1 VLEKRYSGKPGTTTP
16 RNGVVQR
23 PNCLTF
29 YKLILEAP
37 CPIEL
42 HIFEPM
48 TKPTPDQLTLPLTQ
62 FAIVD
67 IETTGTIHDG
77 KITEIAVIIH
87 DGEKELERFTTLLDP
102 QRKIDWYVVKLTG
115 ITDQMVADAP
125 LFAEHAERI
134 FEMTKDRV
142 FVAHNVSFD
151 YGFLK
156 KEFANLKMEFKRET
170 LDTIDICKRIIPN
183 LPSYSLGKLC
193 ASVGIEMSS
202 HHRAL
207 DDTAAT
213 ATLFQMLFKKDSET
227 VFSRIRPDIPNVKV
241 PPNLPPSNL
250 ENIPSSAGVYY
261 FYDGDDQILYVGK
274 SIDLHKRVLSH
285 FHPKEKKKWAE
296 LWKKIHSISYEETGS
311 ELVALLLES
320 QEIKKLQPPIN
331 KAQKLP
337 YFPYGIFESKDEN
350 GYISLSIKRKKNL
363 EGEPLVEVKGYNEGK
378 RLLLN
383 QAKKH
388 QLCQCLLG
396 LHDIKGNCFQYQI
409 KNCKGSKMGLE
420 TAEEYNIRVVAA
432 IASLGM
438 PMSNTLVIGTGRT
451 SEEYSLVQI
460 EDGKYVGYGFIE
472 KEEANQPLENLLEF
486 VRKQNDNPD
495 TRKIIRNYLAK
506 NKRDK
511 LIEYKKSPDQG
522 RDF

>member
-1 VLEKRYSGKPGTTTP
+1 MQLY
-16 RNGVVQR
+16 
-23 PNCLTF
+23 
-29 YKLILEAP
+29 
-37 CPIEL
+37 
-42 HIFEPM
+42 IFGAM
-48 TKPTPDQLTLPLTQ
+48 SKPTPDQLTLPLTQ

-67 IETTGTIHDG
+67 IETTGTVHDG
-77 KITEIAVIIH
+77 KITEIAIIIH
-87 DGEKELERFTTLLDP
+87 DGEKELERFTTLLNP

-115 ITDQMVADAP
+115 ITDTMVADAP

-134 FEMTKDRV
+134 LKMTKDRV

-156 KEFANLKMEFKRET
+156 REFANLKMEFKRET
-170 LDTIDICKRIIPN
+170 LDTIDICRRIIPG

-193 ASVGIEMSS
+193 ASVGIVMDS

-213 ATLFQMLFKKDSET
+213 AMLFQMLFEKDSKT
-227 VFSRIRPDIPNVKV
+227 VFSRIQPDIPNVKV

-250 ENIPSSAGVYY
+250 EDIPSTAGVYY

-296 LWKKIHSISYEETGS
+296 LWKNIHSISYEETGS

-331 KAQKLP
+331 RAQKRP

-350 GYISLSIKRKKNL
+350 GYINLAIKRKKKIDA
-363 EGEPLVEVKGYNEGK
+363 EPLVEVRGYHEGK
-378 RLLLN
+378 RLLLS

-388 QLCQCLLG
+388 QLCECLMG
-396 LHDIKGNCFQYQI
+396 LHNLKGNCFQHQI
-409 KNCKGSKMGLE
+409 KNCKGTKMGME
-420 TAEEYNIRVVAA
+420 TPDEYNERVNFAKT
-432 IASLGM
+432 SLGM
-438 PMSNTLVIGTGRT
+438 TINNTLVIGKGRT
-451 SEEYSLVQI
+451 QEEYSLVQI
-460 EDGKYVGYGFIE
+460 EDGKYVGYGFVE
-472 KEEANQPLENLLEF
+472 KEEANQPLEQLFEF
-486 VRKQNDNPD
+486 IRAQNDNPD
-495 TRKIIRNYLAK
+495 TRKIIRSYLAK
-506 NKRDK
+506 NKKDK
-511 LIEYKKSPDQG
+511 IIEYKKSPDQG

>member
-1 VLEKRYSGKPGTTTP
+1 MSKPG
-16 RNGVVQR
+16 
-23 PNCLTF
+23 
-29 YKLILEAP
+29 A
-37 CPIEL
+37 
-42 HIFEPM
+42 
-48 TKPTPDQLTLPLTQ
+48 DQLSLPLTQ

-87 DGEKELERFTTLLDP
+87 DGTKELERFTTLLNP
-102 QRKIDWYVVKLTG
+102 QRKIDFYVVKLTG
-115 ITDQMVADAP
+115 ITDRMVADAP

-170 LDTIDICKRIIPN
+170 LDTIDICRRIIPD

-193 ASVGIEMSS
+193 ATLGIEMDS

-213 ATLFQMLFKKDSET
+213 ATLFQRLFQKDPTT
-227 VFSRIRPDIPNVKV
+227 VFSRIKPDMPDVRI
-241 PPNLPPSNL
+241 PPNLPPSEL
-250 ENIPSSAGVYY
+250 EKLPTGAGIYY
-261 FYDGDDQILYVGK
+261 FYDGDEQILYVGK
-274 SIDLHKRVLSH
+274 SINIKKRVLSH

-296 LWKKIHSISYEETGS
+296 LWRAVHSISFEETGS

-331 KAQKLP
+331 HSQKQP
-337 YFPYGIFESKDEN
+337 NFSYGIYENVDEQ
-350 GYISLSIKRKKNL
+350 GYINLAIKQKRNL
-363 EGEPLVEVKGYNEGK
+363 EGEPLVEIRSYFEGK
-378 RLLLN
+378 RLLLK
-383 QAKKH
+383 QAQKH
-388 QLCQCLLG
+388 ELCQCLLG
-396 LHDIKGNCFQYQI
+396 LQSPKGNCFQYQI
-409 KNCKGSKMGLE
+409 KQCRGTKMGLE
-420 TAEEYNIRVVAA
+420 TAEEYNKRIDAA
-432 IASLGM
+432 KTSLGM
-438 PMSNTLVIGTGRT
+438 TMNNTLVIGSGRT
-451 SEEYSLVQI
+451 NEEYSLVQI

-472 KEEANQPLENLLEF
+472 KEEANQPLEHILEF
-486 VRKQNDNPD
+486 IRRQNDNPD
-495 TRKIIRNYLAK
+495 TRKIILNYLSK
-506 NKRDK
+506 NKKDK
-511 LIEYKKSPDQG
+511 VIVYKKSPDQG

>member
-1 VLEKRYSGKPGTTTP
+1 MSKPG
-16 RNGVVQR
+16 
-23 PNCLTF
+23 
-29 YKLILEAP
+29 A
-37 CPIEL
+37 
-42 HIFEPM
+42 
-48 TKPTPDQLTLPLTQ
+48 DQLSLPLTQ

-77 KITEIAVIIH
+77 KITEIAIIIH
-87 DGEKELERFTTLLDP
+87 DGIQELERFTTLLNP
-102 QRKIDWYVVKLTG
+102 ERPIDRYVVKLTG

-125 LFAEHAERI
+125 LFAEHADRI

-156 KEFANLKMEFKRET
+156 KEFAQLKTEFKRET
-170 LDTIDICKRIIPN
+170 LDTIDICRRIIPD

-193 ASVGIEMSS
+193 ATLGIEMDS

-213 ATLFQMLFKKDSET
+213 AILFERLFKKDPTT
-227 VFSRIRPDIPNVKV
+227 VFSRIKPDMPDVRI
-241 PPNLPPSNL
+241 PPNLPASEL
-250 ENIPSSAGVYY
+250 ENLPSTVGVYY
-261 FYDGDDQILYVGK
+261 MYDGDEQILYVGK
-274 SIDLHKRVLSH
+274 SIDIKKRVLSH

-296 LWKKIHSISYEETGS
+296 LWKAVHTISFEETGS

-331 KAQKLP
+331 SSQKQP
-337 YFPYGIFESKDEN
+337 YFPYGIYEQADEN
-350 GYISLSIKRKKNL
+350 GYLSLSIQRKKKL
-363 EGEPLVEVKGYNEGK
+363 ENDPLVEIRSYHEGK

-388 QLCQCLLG
+388 ELCQCLLG
-396 LHDIKGNCFQYQI
+396 LHNISGNCFHYQI
-409 KNCKGSKMGLE
+409 KNCRGSKMGLE
-420 TAEEYNIRVVAA
+420 TPDQYNKRLNAA
-432 IASLGM
+432 KRSLGM
-438 PMSNTLVIGTGRT
+438 TMENTLVIGTGRT
-451 SEEYSLVQI
+451 QEEYSLVQV
-460 EDGKYVGYGFIE
+460 EDGKYVGYGFID
-472 KEEANQPLENLLEF
+472 KEEANQPLENILEF
-486 VRKQNDNPD
+486 IRKQSDNPD
-495 TRKIIRNYLAK
+495 TRKIIRSYLAK

-511 LIEYKKSPDQG
+511 LIEYKRNPDQG

>member
-1 VLEKRYSGKPGTTTP
+1 MSKT
-16 RNGVVQR
+16 
-23 PNCLTF
+23 
-29 YKLILEAP
+29 
-37 CPIEL
+37 
-42 HIFEPM
+42 
-48 TKPTPDQLTLPLTQ
+48 TPDQLALPLTQ

-77 KITEIAVIIH
+77 KITEIAIIVH
-87 DGEKELERFTTLLDP
+87 DGEKELERFTTLLNP
-102 QRKIDWYVVKLTG
+102 QRRIDRYVVKLTG
-115 ITDQMVADAP
+115 ITDAMVADAP
-125 LFAEHAERI
+125 LFEEYAERI
-134 FEMTKDRV
+134 LEMTKDRV

-156 KEFANLKMEFKRET
+156 KEFASLKMEFKRET
-170 LDTIDICKRIIPN
+170 LDTIDICRRIIPD

-193 ASVGIEMSS
+193 KTLGIEMDS

-213 ATLFQMLFKKDSET
+213 ATLFQMLFKKDSKT
-227 VFSRIRPDIPNVKV
+227 VFSRIKPDIPNVKV

-250 ENIPSSAGVYY
+250 ENIPNTAGVYY

-274 SIDLHKRVLSH
+274 SINLHKRVLSH

-296 LWKKIHSISYEETGS
+296 LWKNIHSISYEETGS

-331 KAQKLP
+331 HSQKQP
-337 YFPYGIFESKDEN
+337 YFPYGIFETIDEA
-350 GYISLSIKRKKNL
+350 GYINLSIKRKKYA
-363 EGEPLVEVKGYNEGK
+363 EGEPLVEVKGYHEGK
-378 RLLLN
+378 RLLIK

-388 QLCQCLLG
+388 QLCECLMG
-396 LHDIKGNCFQYQI
+396 LQSLKGNCFQYQI
-409 KNCKGSKMGLE
+409 KNCKGTKMGLE
-420 TAEEYNIRVVAA
+420 TPEQYNARVAA
-432 IASLGM
+432 AKNALGM
-438 PMSNTLVIGTGRT
+438 AMSNTLVIGTGRT
-451 SEEYSLVQI
+451 QEEYSLVQI

-472 KEEANQPLENLLEF
+472 KQEANQPLEHLLEF
-486 VRKQNDNPD
+486 IRKQNDTPD

>member
-1 VLEKRYSGKPGTTTP
+1 MSKPG
-16 RNGVVQR
+16 
-23 PNCLTF
+23 
-29 YKLILEAP
+29 E
-37 CPIEL
+37 
-42 HIFEPM
+42 
-48 TKPTPDQLTLPLTQ
+48 DQLSLPLTQ

-77 KITEIAVIIH
+77 KITEIAVIVH
-87 DGEKELERFTTLLDP
+87 DGEKELERFTTLFNP
-102 QRKIDWYVVKLTG
+102 QRKIDYYVVKLTG
-115 ITDQMVADAP
+115 ITDHMVADAP

-170 LDTIDICKRIIPN
+170 LDTIDICRRIIPG

-193 ASVGIEMSS
+193 ATLGIEMDS

-213 ATLFQMLFKKDSET
+213 ATLFQLLFQKDPTT
-227 VFSRIRPDIPNVKV
+227 VFSRIKPDMPDVRI
-241 PPNLPPSNL
+241 PPNLPPSEL
-250 ENIPSSAGVYY
+250 EKLPTGTGIYY
-261 FYDGDDQILYVGK
+261 MYDGDEQILYVGK
-274 SIDLHKRVLSH
+274 SINIKKRVLTH
-285 FHPKEKKKWAE
+285 FHPKEKKKWAD
-296 LWKKIHSISYEETGS
+296 LWKAVHSISFEETGS

-331 KAQKLP
+331 HSQKQP
-337 YFPYGIFESKDEN
+337 YFSYGIYEKVDDK
-350 GYISLSIKRKKNL
+350 GYINLAIKRKKFA
-363 EGEPLVEVKGYNEGK
+363 EGEPLVEVRSYFEGK
-378 RLLLN
+378 RLLLK

-388 QLCQCLLG
+388 ELCECLLG
-396 LHDIKGNCFQYQI
+396 LQSPKGNCFQYQI
-409 KNCKGSKMGLE
+409 KNCRGTKMELE
-420 TAEEYNIRVVAA
+420 TPEEYNKRMNAA
-432 IASLGM
+432 KNSLGM
-438 PMSNTLVIGTGRT
+438 TMNNTLVIGAGRT
-451 SEEYSLVQI
+451 EEEYSLVQI

-472 KEEANQPLENLLEF
+472 KVEANQPLENILEF
-486 VRKQNDNPD
+486 IRRQNDNPD
-495 TRKIIRNYLAK
+495 TRKIIRNYLSK
-506 NKRDK
+506 NKKDK

>member
-1 VLEKRYSGKPGTTTP
+1 MSKPG
-16 RNGVVQR
+16 
-23 PNCLTF
+23 
-29 YKLILEAP
+29 A
-37 CPIEL
+37 
-42 HIFEPM
+42 
-48 TKPTPDQLTLPLTQ
+48 DQLSLPLTQ

-87 DGEKELERFTTLLDP
+87 DGTKELERFTTLLNP
-102 QRKIDWYVVKLTG
+102 QRKIDFYVVKLTG
-115 ITDQMVADAP
+115 ITDRMVADAP
-125 LFAEHAERI
+125 LFEEHAERI

-170 LDTIDICKRIIPN
+170 LDTIDICRRIIPD

-193 ASVGIEMSS
+193 ATLGIEMDS

-213 ATLFQMLFKKDSET
+213 ATLFQRLFQKDPTT
-227 VFSRIRPDIPNVKV
+227 VFSRIKPDMPDVRI
-241 PPNLPPSNL
+241 PPNLPASEL
-250 ENIPSSAGVYY
+250 ENLPTGAGIYY
-261 FYDGDDQILYVGK
+261 FYDGDEQILYVGK
-274 SIDLHKRVLSH
+274 SINIKKRVLSH

-296 LWKKIHSISYEETGS
+296 LWRAVHSISFEETGS

-331 KAQKLP
+331 HSQKQP
-337 YFPYGIFESKDEN
+337 HFSYGIYENVDEQ
-350 GYISLSIKRKKNL
+350 GYINLAIKRKKNL
-363 EGEPLVEVKGYNEGK
+363 EGQPLVEIRSYFEGK
-378 RLLLN
+378 RLLLK

-388 QLCQCLLG
+388 ELCECLLG
-396 LHDIKGNCFQYQI
+396 LQSPKGNCFQYQI
-409 KNCKGSKMGLE
+409 KNCRGTKMGLE
-420 TAEEYNIRVVAA
+420 TAEAYNKRINAA
-432 IASLGM
+432 KNSLGM
-438 PMSNTLVIGTGRT
+438 TMNNTLVIGTGRT
-451 SEEYSLVQI
+451 NEEYSLVQI

-472 KEEANQPLENLLEF
+472 KEEANQPLEHILEF
-486 VRKQNDNPD
+486 IRRQNDNPD
-495 TRKIIRNYLAK
+495 TRKIILNYLNK
-506 NKRDK
+506 NKKDK
-511 LIEYKKSPDQG
+511 LIQYKKSPDQG

>member
-1 VLEKRYSGKPGTTTP
+1 MSKSG
-16 RNGVVQR
+16 Q
-23 PNCLTF
+23 
-29 YKLILEAP
+29 
-37 CPIEL
+37 
-42 HIFEPM
+42 
-48 TKPTPDQLTLPLTQ
+48 DQLSLPLTQ

-77 KITEIAVIIH
+77 KITEIAIIIH
-87 DGEKELERFTTLLDP
+87 DGNKEIDRFTTLLNP
-102 QRKIDWYVVKLTG
+102 QRKIDRYVVKLTG

-125 LFAEHAERI
+125 LFEEYADKI

-156 KEFANLKMEFKRET
+156 KEFAAIGKEFKREM
-170 LDTIDICKRIIPN
+170 LDTIDICRRIIPG

-193 ASVGIEMSS
+193 ATLGIEMDS

-213 ATLFQMLFKKDSET
+213 AILFERLFKKDPTT
-227 VFSRIRPDIPNVKV
+227 VFSRIKPDMPDVRI
-241 PPNLPPSNL
+241 PPNLPASEL
-250 ENIPSSAGVYY
+250 EGLPTTPGVYY

-274 SIDLHKRVLSH
+274 SISIKKRVLSH

-296 LWKKIHSISYEETGS
+296 LWKNVHSISYEETGS

-320 QEIKKLQPPIN
+320 QEIKELQPPIN
-331 KAQKLP
+331 YAQKKVN
-337 YFPYGIFESKDEN
+337 FRYGIFESVDED
-350 GYISLSIKRKKNL
+350 GYISLSIKRKRKEDGAPLL
-363 EGEPLVEVKGYNEGK
+363 EIRNYHEGK
-378 RLLLN
+378 RLLLR

-388 QLCQCLLG
+388 ELCQCLMG
-396 LHDIKGNCFQYQI
+396 LHRLNGRCFHYQI
-409 KNCKGSKMGLE
+409 KNCRGTAMGLE
-420 TAEEYNIRVVAA
+420 TPEEYNVRIDEAKSA
-432 IASLGM
+432 FGM
-438 PMSNTLVIGTGRT
+438 TINNTLIIGQGRT
-451 SEEYSLVQI
+451 SDEYSLVQI
-460 EDGKYVGYGFIE
+460 EDGKYIGYGFIE
-472 KEEANQPLENLLEF
+472 KEEANQPLENILEHI
-486 VRKQNDNPD
+486 REQNDNPD
-495 TRKIIRNYLAK
+495 TRNIIRSYLSK

>member
-1 VLEKRYSGKPGTTTP
+1 M
-16 RNGVVQR
+16 
-23 PNCLTF
+23 
-29 YKLILEAP
+29 
-37 CPIEL
+37 
-42 HIFEPM
+42 HIFEAM
-48 TKPTPDQLTLPLTQ
+48 SKPGADQLSLPLTQ

-87 DGEKELERFTTLLDP
+87 DGTREIDRFTTLLNP
-102 QRKIDWYVVKLTG
+102 ERKIDRYVVKLTG

-125 LFAEHAERI
+125 LFAEYADKI

-156 KEFANLKMEFKRET
+156 KEFAQLKIDFQRET
-170 LDTIDICKRIIPN
+170 LDTIDICRRIIPG

-193 ASVGIEMSS
+193 ATLGIEMDS

-213 ATLFQMLFKKDSET
+213 AILFERLFQKDPTT
-227 VFSRIRPDIPNVKV
+227 VFSRIKPDMPDVRI
-241 PPNLPPSNL
+241 PPNLPASEL
-250 ENIPSSAGVYY
+250 EKLPGGAGVYY

-274 SIDLHKRVLSH
+274 SINIKKRVLSH
-285 FHPKEKKKWAE
+285 FHPKEKKKWSE
-296 LWKKIHSISYEETGS
+296 LWKAVHSISYEETGS

-331 KAQKLP
+331 SAQKKP
-337 YFPYGIFESKDEN
+337 YFPYGLYEEVDEN
-350 GYISLSIKRKKNL
+350 GYIKLDIKRKKNL
-363 EGEPLVEVKGYNEGK
+363 QNDPLLEIRSYHEGK
-378 RLLLN
+378 RLLLR

-388 QLCQCLLG
+388 ELCQCLLG
-396 LHDIKGNCFQYQI
+396 LHKISGNCFHYQI
-409 KNCKGSKMGLE
+409 KNCRGTRMGLE
-420 TAEEYNIRVVAA
+420 TAEEYNTRVVMAKSA
-432 IASLGM
+432 LGM
-438 PMSNTLVIGTGRT
+438 TMNNTLVIGTGRT
-451 SEEYSLVQI
+451 QEEYSLVQI
-460 EDGKYVGYGFIE
+460 EDGKYIGYGFID
-472 KEEANQPLENLLEF
+472 KDEANQPLEIILGYI
-486 VRKQNDNPD
+486 RKQNDNPD
-495 TRKIIRNYLAK
+495 TRKIIQAYLSK

-511 LIEYKKSPDQG
+511 VVEYKKSPGLG

>member
-1 VLEKRYSGKPGTTTP
+1 MSKSG
-16 RNGVVQR
+16 
-23 PNCLTF
+23 
-29 YKLILEAP
+29 A
-37 CPIEL
+37 
-42 HIFEPM
+42 
-48 TKPTPDQLTLPLTQ
+48 DQLSLPLTQ

-77 KITEIAVIIH
+77 KITEIAIIIH
-87 DGEKELERFTTLLDP
+87 DGTQELERFTTLLNP
-102 QRKIDWYVVKLTG
+102 QRKIDFYVVKLTG
-115 ITDQMVADAP
+115 ITDRMVADAP

-170 LDTIDICKRIIPN
+170 LDTIDICRRIIPD

-193 ASVGIEMSS
+193 ATLGIEMDS

-213 ATLFQMLFKKDSET
+213 ATLFQRLFQKDPTT
-227 VFSRIRPDIPNVKV
+227 VFSRIKPDMPDVRI
-241 PPNLPPSNL
+241 PPNLPASEL
-250 ENIPSSAGVYY
+250 ENLPSGAGVYY
-261 FYDGDDQILYVGK
+261 MYDGDEQIVYVGK
-274 SIDLHKRVLSH
+274 SINIKKRVLSH

-296 LWKKIHSISYEETGS
+296 LWKAVHSISFEETGS

-331 KAQKLP
+331 RSQKQP
-337 YFPYGIFESKDEN
+337 YFSYGIYENVDEN
-350 GYISLSIKRKKNL
+350 GYINLSIKRKKNID
-363 EGEPLVEVKGYNEGK
+363 GEPLVEVRSYFEGK
-378 RLLLN
+378 RLLLK

-388 QLCQCLLG
+388 QLCECLMG
-396 LHDIKGNCFQYQI
+396 LQSPKANCFQYQI
-409 KNCKGSKMGLE
+409 KSCRGTKMGLE
-420 TAEEYNIRVVAA
+420 TAEEYNKRIRAA
-432 IASLGM
+432 KTSLGM
-438 PMSNTLVIGTGRT
+438 TMNNTLVIGTGRT
-451 SEEYSLVQI
+451 NEEYSLVQI

-472 KEEANQPLENLLEF
+472 KEEANQPLEHILEF
-486 VRKQNDNPD
+486 IRRQNDNPD
-495 TRKIIRNYLAK
+495 TRKIILNYLSK
-506 NKRDK
+506 NKKDK